1 MHRSVLSVFLA
12 VRLWLGALALI
23 AGTAAAVA
31 AEGPQAANL
40 SVVDLDAEALKERMI
55 APKAIGDLVAPTGR
69 IIAADP
75 LVNPDHPPFGRT
87 VAPGSYP
94 VTLFFAQE
102 RVALAMLRLAP
113 GKIARWRI
121 ATTPGQDARKL
132 KDGEIFGYGVDAGLG
147 SFMDH
152 EAVRAMRWRGRET
165 KCDNYYDCVLADELA
180 ANNDDYA
187 MHLPMKDE
195 DANVAVF
202 SSGWGD
208 GFYATYWGEDESGQA
223 LALVT
228 DFGVLEDGDGRTL
241 QQRRVAAMSP
251 EQREAAGRAHAAIQ
265 RDDEAALR
273 AVLIEG
279 VATPEAFAPETG
291 ETLTLEAVR
300 GDKPKALETLIRYG
314 ARREVDAETAR
325 VFELRTYA
333 DYAGSLEKPIEGL
346 NEQPPKLS
354 AALKDVLARWDA
366 GAIAPAS
373 DGPASAPPGG
383 AKPTP

>member
-1 MHRSVLSVFLA
+1 M
-12 VRLWLGALALI
+12 
-23 AGTAAAVA
+23 
-31 AEGPQAANL
+31 
-40 SVVDLDAEALKERMI
+40 
-55 APKAIGDLVAPTGR
+55 
-69 IIAADP
+69 ADRHHARP
-75 LVNPDHPPFGRT
+75 GRT
-87 VAPGSYP
+87 
-94 VTLFFAQE
+94 
-102 RVALAMLRLAP
+102 
-113 GKIARWRI
+113 
-121 ATTPGQDARKL
+121 KL

-314 ARREVDAETAR
+314 ARREGRRRDRARLRAPHLCGLCRLSGEADRGPERAATEAFGRAQGRARALGRGRDRACLRRSRLRPSRGREADA
-325 VFELRTYA
+325 LN
-333 DYAGSLEKPIEGL
+333 PI
-346 NEQPPKLS
+346 
-354 AALKDVLARWDA
+354 
-366 GAIAPAS
+366 
-373 DGPASAPPGG
+373 
-383 AKPTP
+383 

>member
-121 ATTPGQDARKL
+121 ATTPGQDAR
-132 KDGEIFGYGVDAGLG
+132 
-147 SFMDH
+147 
-152 EAVRAMRWRGRET
+152 
-165 KCDNYYDCVLADELA
+165 
-180 ANNDDYA
+180 
-187 MHLPMKDE
+187 
-195 DANVAVF
+195 
-202 SSGWGD
+202 SS
-208 GFYATYWGEDESGQA
+208 
-223 LALVT
+223 
-228 DFGVLEDGDGRTL
+228 R
-241 QQRRVAAMSP
+241 
-251 EQREAAGRAHAAIQ
+251 
-265 RDDEAALR
+265 
-273 AVLIEG
+273 
-279 VATPEAFAPETG
+279 
-291 ETLTLEAVR
+291 
-300 GDKPKALETLIRYG
+300 
-314 ARREVDAETAR
+314 TAR
-325 VFELRTYA
+325 
-333 DYAGSLEKPIEGL
+333 S
-346 NEQPPKLS
+346 S
-354 AALKDVLARWDA
+354 AM
-366 GAIAPAS
+366 AS
-373 DGPASAPPGG
+373 TRASAPSWTTRRCGRCAG
-383 AKPTP
+383 AAARPSATTITTACSPTSSRPTMTTTRCTCP